1 MSTNLPPPASIFSTS
16 KGYDESSSP
25 SSPHTPKHEVRL
37 YGLNQAVTTDS
48 LVNFFSAKTH
58 VHGVLLHQ
66 NEFGNGLQWAQVWVG
81 SEDEVQ
87 KCLDLRTHLAPSGIT
102 LSRAPST
109 LLSSSQGLPTPDR
122 DTSAPPLEIRA
133 PPTPQSLPPGVRP
146 DLSAGLGYRHIDP
159 QGPLPRNLYVMGLPL
174 DLTQNQ
180 FKALFASYGMVEH
193 STLLSQL
200 DGMGRRRGF
209 ILMST
214 HREAV
219 EAMQAMNGSWVDG
232 FQIDV
237 SWALVQREGK
247 QYGSHAYGSLP
258 NRVIHPPSMPVRR
271 EMSDDC
277 SVIVENLDEKY
288 FPNAGTIREIFSH
301 FGPVTR
307 VTVLSMSPFQA
318 LIQFEHEVSAMAL
331 LNADGLSLG
340 GRPITTRRYRTS
352 TPASSSPPSG
362 RITFDPFGPDLCSRF
377 TGLNFNLKSSS
388 NHLNA
393 DSEPFVPLAWK
404 ANNTP
409 DVKNTNKDDP
419 HPQSDSSNNSRTNS
433 ESTRTSVDN
442 NTSKATS
449 KIAPLQ
455 GKDRWQIAPNWCE
468 RFHNTLY

>member
-219 EAMQAMNGSWVDG
+219 EAMQAMNGSWVELTSRG
-232 FQIDV
+232 RW
-237 SWALVQREGK
+237 SNERESSTG
-247 QYGSHAYGSLP
+247 
-258 NRVIHPPSMPVRR
+258 
-271 EMSDDC
+271 
-277 SVIVENLDEKY
+277 LDEKY